1 MYKVKELV
9 KIKNKNAKQK
19 SIIERHPVP
28 IFGSDFRVIIEY
40 KNSKVTELNII
51 NKDII
56 ISLPNKYKNM
66 NDEKIL
72 DMTINKL
79 YEKIAIN
86 EIENIMEKTRIMLGF
101 APEEYSLEF
110 TGNILAKCQGLNIV
124 INPKIIA
131 FDRNIIEYIVLHEF
145 CHLKYKTHSKGFYKL
160 ISEYMPDYK
169 KFDKIIN
176 TLYKY

>member
-1 MYKVKELV
+1 MYKVRELV
-9 KIKNKNAKQK
+9 KVKNKKQK
-19 SIIERHPVP
+19 VIIERHPVP
-28 IFGSDFRVIIEY
+28 IFGTNFKVVIEY
-40 KNSKVTELNII
+40 KNSEVTELNIN

-56 ISLPNKYKNM
+56 ISLPKKYKNM
-66 NDEKIL
+66 NNEKIL
-72 DMTINKL
+72 DMSINKL

-101 APEEYSLEF
+101 APEEYSLSF
-110 TGNILAKCQGLNIV
+110 TGKVLAKCQDLNIT
-124 INPKIIA
+124 INPQIIA
-131 FDRNIIEYIVLHEF
+131 FDRNTIEYIILHQF

-176 TLYKY
+176 ALYKY